1 MSTPNSITQ
10 QRLTALRQHLEQVN
24 RRWTVNNY
32 ARLLAFYVR
41 ILPRALA
48 VARCT
53 IFMIEPGGERI
64 CSLYG
69 TGIEGQA
76 IQAPREQSVAGRVIA
91 GGHTLIENAMDER
104 TGFHTRIDER
114 TGFVTRNV
122 ACAPIKTVAGQQVIG
137 AIQALNKIDGDFQQA
152 DAEALE
158 EVAAYLCMAMENILI
173 NREILEISAHLDEE
187 MQSLRGAM
195 AGDGEF
201 IAESKAMR
209 VVLEQVNTI
218 GKVPVNVLI
227 QGENGTGKELVARM
241 IHEAGER
248 RSGGFVAVNCAAIP
262 EALMESEFF
271 GFRKGAFTGA
281 VENRPGRFE
290 EASGGTLFLDE
301 IADLPMAMQPKFLR
315 VLQEGEGTRLGDQG
329 VRQYDLRIICA
340 SNKDLKQAVSEGR
353 FREDLYYRLF
363 SVEVRLPPLRE
374 RNGDIMPMTLS
385 FLERTA
391 KAFGKHVAGFGTG
404 VVETFEHYHWPGN
417 VRQLRREVERL
428 VALTP
433 EGQSVELSNCSAEV
447 RGDAA
452 AGVSSRHADGDTL
465 PARVEML
472 EIQLIRE
479 SLRKTGGNRARAA
492 ALLGIT
498 RQGLHKKMKRYRV
511 EGG

>member
-1 MSTPNSITQ
+1 MGTPNSTTQ
-10 QRLTALRQHLEQVN
+10 ERLSALRLHLEQVN
-24 RRWTVNNY
+24 RRWTVDNH
-32 ARLLAFYVR
+32 AKLLAFYVR
-41 ILPRALA
+41 ILPRALG
-48 VARCT
+48 VERCT
-53 IFMIEPGGERI
+53 IYMIEPGSERI

-69 TGIEGQA
+69 TGIDGQE
-76 IQAPREQSVAGRVIA
+76 IQVPREQSVAGRVIA
-91 GGHTLIENAMDER
+91 TGQTLLENAMDER
-104 TGFHTRIDER
+104 TGFHTRVDER

-122 ACAPIKTVAGQQVIG
+122 VCTPIKTVAGQQVIG
-137 AIQALNKIDGDFQQA
+137 AIQALNKLDGDFRQA

-158 EVAAYLCMAMENILI
+158 EVAAYLCMAMENILV
-173 NREILEISAHLDEE
+173 NREILDISATLDEE
-187 MQSLRGAM
+187 MQSLRVATDG
-195 AGDGEF
+195 GDEF
-201 IAESKAMR
+201 IAESAAMR
-209 VVLEQVNTI
+209 GVLEQVRTI
-218 GKVPVNVLI
+218 GKVPVNVLV
-227 QGENGTGKELVARM
+227 QGENGTGKELIARM
-241 IHEAGER
+241 IHRAGER

-271 GFRKGAFTGA
+271 GYRKGAFTGA

-374 RNGDIMPMTLS
+374 RNGDILPMTLS

-391 KAFGKHVAGFGTG
+391 KAFDKHVSGLGAGLM
-404 VVETFEHYHWPGN
+404 ETFERYQWPGN

-433 EGQSVELSNCSAEV
+433 EGESLELHNCSAEL
-447 RGDAA
+447 RGDAGGA
-452 AGVSSRHADGDTL
+452 ASLRHADAVTL

-479 SLRKTGGNRARAA
+479 SLRQTHGNRARAA

-498 RQGLHKKMKRYRV
+498 RQGLHKKMKRYGV
-511 EGG
+511 EVG